1 MPLRIAPLRAVLL
14 LTFVATNAVAFN
26 PPSDS
31 EGAFT
36 ARIDGPAVFE
46 AAGAPV
52 DYTLVVENN
61 SAAAVDGEAR
71 FEVIDDW
78 RVEVDGDT
86 AFRLDASGTH
96 SIPFRVVAGPESL
109 NALYPI
115 HAFVSLGE
123 AKAAVELHPVLV
135 AEMQRPDPPRPE
147 PDISWQPVRLE
158 EKDMLNLTQ
167 MPVYRR
173 IMVLEDAEPM
183 VFSPNTD
190 GEEPRTQMHVHV
202 SEAVTLQHSLRS
214 SIVIHP
220 PWHRGHRGSGMV
232 EFPVRLPES
241 EPVSLGFYNAIR
253 RHRENEPPSDGVTF
267 RVRVAEMNGPVLGK
281 VIYERHTD
289 AKEWVRGQ
297 VDLTA
302 WAGKAVRVQL
312 ESHPGP
318 DMDTTCDLSY
328 WGEPRLSAG
337 FASQDVTWGQA
348 QPAEDRWEERVVGTW
363 TQEDDDW
370 TWRIRS
376 SGRGLLYAGHTL
388 THGNRGVALRGVV
401 VVVGGNTLHLRN
413 QLTRLT
419 EVVDESDDGRVRYRH
434 HFEGW
439 THDFDLMIEA
449 SIEDKIPRLRVWLEN
464 APAPTPWQS
473 VHIEDA
479 HLEIDGATRIYAGV
493 GNVLEKPEPFR
504 LHFDGHQMATSFVG
518 YDFENGL
525 SLVQAV
531 DVPPDYFAFDGKS
544 CSLHAPHAQTI
555 TLLPGKN
562 VWQAA
567 ARWGEVDGKPAS
579 PGVEK
584 LAGRFVFDLWGG
596 RYAESRAALERAM
609 RYGVRDAVVVWHN
622 WQRWGYDYRLPDI
635 WPPNPDFG
643 TLEEFQAL
651 ADTCMRNG
659 FLFAPHDNYIDFYP
673 DAEDYS
679 YDRIA
684 FTAGGQPIRAWF
696 NKGRGAQAYRWR
708 PDCITP
714 FVERNLKLIQDG
726 VAPNSYFID
735 VFSSIGPHDYWT
747 RDGRLVSRIETRR
760 IWGETFAWIRDYL
773 DGAPQ
778 ISEAGH
784 DQLVGWLDG
793 AQANHLR
800 VRTGPDDPAD
810 GMVWEVPCADA
821 ERIPWIDTAHHA
833 EFALH
838 GAGYSPR
845 YTAGLDTRLHGMYSD
860 DYICTEVLT
869 GHPGMV
875 HHPPFG
881 RGIIRKFWLT
891 DGLMHA
897 LALKRI
903 ENVVF
908 ADNDIH
914 RQEVRWENGVVRV
927 NRDGSDWTVGGHVL
941 PQYGFH
947 AQAGGAEAA
956 IERLDGVI
964 AEWARGPEFIYVNAR
979 TQMDTRLPVSVSAAR
994 VQYTGERALEV
1005 DLAWQARAPLGKD
1018 WRVFVHFMDESGGI
1032 LFQGDHDP
1040 PTPATQWDGPERSHA
1055 RTRIPDGYGPGSTFE
1070 LRVGLYLP
1078 DSGVRAVLADA
1089 NDGNNA
1095 VRLGN
1100 VRLEGAGDII
1110 RNAAWEPRE
1119 TAGDPYR
1126 ARMNPTGKALDF
1138 GGIITDGACRLYTED
1153 GTLCVMALPEQQA
1166 PFVLKVRPAALPW
1179 KTAPATEATAY
1190 GEAGESLGEA
1200 PLRAEGDWLVLE
1212 CRPGI
1217 YRWRLTPAEEE

>member
-1 MPLRIAPLRAVLL
+1 MPLRVLRTVLL
-14 LTFVATNAVAFN
+14 IALAFSATNAAAFN
-26 PPSDS
+26 PPSDTQ
-31 EGAFT
+31 GAFT

-46 AAGAPV
+46 AAGKPV
-52 DYTLVVENN
+52 DYTLVLEN
-61 SAAAVDGEAR
+61 SGATAVDGEAR

-78 RVEVDGDT
+78 RVEVGGDA

-96 SIPFRVVAGPESL
+96 RIPFRVVPGPESL
-109 NALYPI
+109 NALYPV

-123 AKAAVELHPVLV
+123 GKDAVALHPVLI
-135 AEMQRPDPPRPE
+135 AGMWRPDPPRPT
-147 PDISWQPVRLE
+147 PDIPWKPVALE
-158 EKDMLNLTQ
+158 EKDLLYLAQ
-167 MPVYRR
+167 MPVCRR
-173 IMVLEDAEPM
+173 IMVLEDSEP
-183 VFSPNTD
+183 VAFPPGTG
-190 GEEPRTQMHVHV
+190 GEEPRTRMHVRV
-202 SEAVTLQHSLRS
+202 GEAVTLQHSQRS
-214 SIVIHP
+214 SIIIHP
-220 PWHRGHRGSGMV
+220 PWHGGHRGSGIV

-241 EPVSLGFYNAIR
+241 EPISLGFYNAIR
-253 RHRENEPPSDGVTF
+253 QHRKSEPPSDGVTF
-267 RVRVAEMNGPVLGK
+267 RVRVAEMDGPVLGE
-281 VIYERHTD
+281 VVYERHTD
-289 AKEWVRGQ
+289 AKEWKRGQ
-297 VDLTA
+297 VDLAA
-302 WAGKAVRVQL
+302 WAGKAVRLQL

-328 WGEPRLSAG
+328 WGSPQLGAGLYSAYIDGGEAWRPPGEPKI
-337 FASQDVTWGQA
+337 
-348 QPAEDRWEERVVGTW
+348 RVGAW
-363 TQEDDDW
+363 TQADGDWEWYLEPCGSGLLHATNLFRHGERQLRLGGINVVAAGNGLHTTDPVTRLKDVREESEDG
-370 TWRIRS
+370 RIRF
-376 SGRGLLYAGHTL
+376 
-388 THGNRGVALRGVV
+388 
-401 VVVGGNTLHLRN
+401 
-413 QLTRLT
+413 
-419 EVVDESDDGRVRYRH
+419 RH
-434 HFEGW
+434 SFDGW

-449 SIEDKIPRLRVWLEN
+449 SIEGNLPRLRVWLEN
-464 APAPTPWQS
+464 APEPKPWQS
-473 VHIEDA
+473 VHIEDV
-479 HLEIDGATRIYAGV
+479 HLSISNPSRIYAGV
-493 GNVLEKPEPFR
+493 GNVLEDPQPFR

-525 SLVQAV
+525 SLVQAM
-531 DVPPDYFAFDGKS
+531 DVPPDYLAFDGES

-555 TLLPGKN
+555 TLLPAQN

-635 WPPNPDFG
+635 WPPNPNFG

-684 FTAGGQPIRAWF
+684 FTGGGQPIRAWF

-714 FVERNLKLIQDG
+714 FVERNLELIRDG

-735 VFSSIGPHDYWT
+735 VFSSMGPHDYWT
-747 RDGRLVSRIETRR
+747 RGGRFVSRIETRR

-773 DGAPQ
+773 GDAPQ
-778 ISEAGH
+778 ISESGH

-821 ERIPWIDTAHHA
+821 ERIPWIDAAHHA

-845 YTAGLDTRLHGMYSD
+845 YTAGLDARLHGMYSD

-881 RGIIRKFWLT
+881 RQIVRKFWLT
-891 DGLMHA
+891 DALMHA

-903 ENVVF
+903 GNVVF
-908 ADNDIH
+908 ADGDIH
-914 RQEVRWENGVVRV
+914 RQAVRWENGVVRV
-927 NRDGSDWTVGGHVL
+927 NRGKTDWNAGGHVL

-947 AQAGGAEAA
+947 AQAGPAEAA
-956 IERLDGVI
+956 IERLDGVL
-964 AEWARGPEFIYVNAR
+964 AEWARDPEFIYVNAR
-979 TQMDTRLPVSVSAAR
+979 TQLGTRLPVSVSAER
-994 VQYTGERALEV
+994 VEFTGDRTLEV
-1005 DLAWQARAPLGKD
+1005 DLAWQARAPLAKD
-1018 WRVFVHFMDESGGI
+1018 WRVFVHFMDASGGI
-1032 LFQGDHDP
+1032 LFQADHAP
-1040 PTPATQWDGPERSHA
+1040 PTPATQWDGPEHSYG
-1055 RTRIPDGYGPGSTFE
+1055 RTRIPDAYGPGSTFE
-1070 LRVGLYLP
+1070 LRAGLYEP
-1078 DSGVRAVLADA
+1078 GTGVRAALEGA
-1089 NDGNNA
+1089 NDGRNA
-1095 VRLGN
+1095 IRLGKVRLDG
-1100 VRLEGAGDII
+1100 EGDTIKS
-1110 RNAAWEPRE
+1110 AAWEPRE

-1126 ARMNPTGKALDF
+1126 ARMNPAGKALDF

-1153 GTLCVMALPEQQA
+1153 GALCVMALPDQRA
-1166 PFVLKVRPAALPW
+1166 PFMLKVRPASLPW
-1179 KTAPATEATAY
+1179 KTAPATKAMGY
-1190 GEAGESLGEA
+1190 NEAGGALGEA
-1200 PLRAEGDWLVLE
+1200 PLRIEGGWLVLE
-1212 CRPGI
+1212 CRPGVH
-1217 YRWRLTPAEEE
+1217 RWRLIPAEEA